1 MTSLFNRGFLL
12 VGIATLLLLGVVV
25 LSRVPENAAA
35 QASSSDRTLTV
46 TGHGQVTG
54 KPDLATVR
62 LGVETTASTA
72 AQAMAVT
79 GQKLNAV
86 LAAIKALGI
95 EDKDIQTT
103 ALNLFPIRRPFP
115 IIQQEGEQTPT
126 APAIEEPTPTA
137 TPTPAPFRPVPAPSQ
152 IWGYR
157 AVSQVRVTVR
167 DLDKAVWVIDGA
179 VGQGANL
186 VSGVSFGISDPTAK
200 QNQAL
205 QKAVQAAQAKAD
217 VLAQA
222 AGVSV
227 TGVQSLAKGGF
238 AGPFPIS
245 APAFEGRG
253 IAVPIE
259 PGQLT
264 LSASVTIVF
273 TIG

>member
-126 APAIEEPTPTA
+126 AA
-137 TPTPAPFRPVPAPSQ
+137 
-152 IWGYR
+152 GYR
-157 AVSQVRVTVR
+157 RTNAHGHSNSRALPACTSSISDMGLPCVSQVRVTVR

-186 VSGVSFGISDPTAK
+186 VSGVSFGISDPPLSRTRPSRRQCK
-200 QNQAL
+200 RLRPRRMCWRRRQAYRSQASSLSLKVGL
-205 QKAVQAAQAKAD
+205 QGLSPSALPRSRGGASQCP
-217 VLAQA
+217 
-222 AGVSV
+222 S
-227 TGVQSLAKGGF
+227 SLASSLF
-238 AGPFPIS
+238 RHRSP
-245 APAFEGRG
+245 
-253 IAVPIE
+253 
-259 PGQLT
+259 
-264 LSASVTIVF
+264 
-273 TIG
+273 